1 MGKEFTDDAAFTE
14 AYEEYFDVVYKE
26 ALDYSGNHH
35 AAEEIAQEVFLIIL
49 THTRNAEKKYV
60 LKWMLMTA
68 KCRAL
73 NYLRDNGRLV
83 PMETLSVEDDKHPI
97 EFLEESS
104 EDTTL
109 DKIKQ
114 ERYHELE
121 TRIFQELNEKNRRW
135 YDAVTMTYYLGIPQK
150 EVAEEMNI
158 TLYSLEGMLKRA
170 RKWMVK
176 RYKAQYDHLHDL

>member
-1 MGKEFTDDAAFTE
+1 MGKEFINDAAFTE
-14 AYEEYFDVVYKE
+14 MYEEYFNAVYKE

-49 THTRNAEKKYV
+49 IHTRKAEKKYV

-83 PMETLSVEDDKHPI
+83 PMEALSVEDDKHPV

-104 EDTTL
+104 EDTIL
-109 DKIKQ
+109 DKIKN
-114 ERYHELE
+114 ERYHELGIC
-121 TRIFQELNEKNRRW
+121 IFQELNEKNRRW
-135 YDAVTMTYYLGIPQK
+135 YDAVTMTYYLRIPQK
-150 EVAEEMNI
+150 EVAEEMDI
-158 TLYSLEGMLKRA
+158 TLYALEGMLKRA